1 MPQTIEERV
10 TLLEQKV
17 AEYEGSQEF
26 LVDQIKGVHRRLIDF
41 ERRTGERLDEL
52 KDRVI
57 RLEQKVDRLEQ
68 KVDRLEQKIDAIIP
82 AVAQVIRDEIAKL
95 KKNP

>member
-68 KVDRLEQKIDAIIP
+68 KIDAIIP